1 MDCETIKQLIDAA
14 LPGAQVSVSGDDGVH
29 FQAKVV
35 APQFAGASTLKRHRM
50 VYAALGERMGGEIHA
65 LSLRTL
71 TPQQDPPSA

>member
-1 MDCETIKQLIDAA
+1 MDCETIKQLIDAV

-50 VYAALGERMGGEIHA
+50 VYAALGERMGREIHA

-71 TPQQDPPSA
+71 TPQEDPPSG